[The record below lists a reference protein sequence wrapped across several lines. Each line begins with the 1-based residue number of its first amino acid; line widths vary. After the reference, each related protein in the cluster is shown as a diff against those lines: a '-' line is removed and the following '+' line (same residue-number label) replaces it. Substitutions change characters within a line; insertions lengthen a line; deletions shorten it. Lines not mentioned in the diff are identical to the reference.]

1 MSTENLPPYTTIEP
15 LGGALSGACRVPGD
29 KSISHRAVLFA
40 AMAEGTSHLEGVLDS
55 EDVRAS
61 IRAVE
66 ALGATVD
73 LRAQADGTLAGTV
86 TGWGAEGPSQ
96 PDAPIDCGNSGTT
109 ARLLMGIV
117 APWDIAV
124 TITGDASLQKRP
136 MRRIVAPLAKMGATF
151 EPESPEHLPITVHG
165 TRRLR
170 PIEYASPMASA
181 QLKTAVLLAGT
192 FADGTT
198 TVTEPAPSRNHTE
211 LMLPEFNVPTTAS
224 TRVAGVEGPAEM
236 LASDVVVPGDPSSA
250 AFIAAAAL
258 LTPGSSVAIENV
270 SLNPARIGFVRT
282 LERMGADIE
291 EAYGGAEGKEPRGTL
306 RVRFTPTL
314 RGCEVPSQHIASVI
328 DEIPVLAL
336 VAARARGIT
345 VFHEVGEL
353 RVKESDRLAAIIEG
367 LAQLG
372 VDAWE
377 EGDDLLI
384 EGNPDLTVP
393 EGLVF
398 NSHGDHRLA
407 MTWALV
413 GACGSVPVNVTDFA
427 CVAVSYPDFLADL
440 KELVR

>member
-29 KSISHRAVLFA
+29 KSISHRAVLFS

-86 TGWGAEGPSQ
+86 TGWGAEGPQQ

-124 TITGDASLQKRP
+124 AITGDASLQKRP

-170 PIEYASPMASA
+170 AIEYASPMASA

-192 FADGTT
+192 FAEGAT

-211 LMLPEFNVPTTAS
+211 LMLPEFNVPTTAG
-224 TRVAGVEGPAEM
+224 TRVAGVEG
-236 LASDVVVPGDPSSA
+236 PGDPSSA

-258 LTPGSSVAIENV
+258 LTPGSSVAVENV

-291 EAYGGAEGKEPRGTL
+291 ETYGGAEGKEPRGTL

-336 VAARARGIT
+336 VAAHARGIT
-345 VFHEVGEL
+345 VFHEVDEL

-413 GACGSVPVNVTDFA
+413 GACGSVPVNVTDFT